1 MWYSGVEG
9 ATLQMH
15 GVCRDS
21 SSMSARSKSTSPSIA
36 AASRCRI
43 VLVEPP
49 MAMSRRMALENASR
63 VAMLRGRTD
72 SSSSP

>member
-15 GVCRDS
+15 GVCRDR
-21 SSMSARSKSTSPSIA
+21 SSMSARSKSMPPSMA

-49 MAMSRRMALENASR
+49 IAMSIRIALENASR
-63 VAMLRGRTD
+63 VAMLRGSTD